1 MSHKASFFPAP
12 PPPGKQKK
20 VKIRLDSRA
29 RERAPYS
36 ALAASY
42 DALMGHVDFPGW
54 ARYLYRVR
62 EELQSKPCQ
71 SLVDLGCGTGQLL
84 HALGT
89 LLPGCRLEGLDR
101 SEQML
106 RLARQILP
114 RARFSRSDLRHLR
127 GLKGPYDWLV
137 SSHDALNYLIEPSD
151 LARHFRS
158 VARMMG
164 PDSLYSFDLV
174 CEENILAHFA
184 GQGGDELLDGVKI
197 GYSHEYDSASRLLRS
212 RMRIDC
218 QERTEE
224 EIHWQRF
231 YSRKE
236 IDTLLAQ
243 AGLRIKNTGHS
254 YGRHQEI
261 PDFINYHVV
270 YDPGT

>member
-1 MSHKASFFPAP
+1 M
-12 PPPGKQKK
+12 
-20 VKIRLDSRA
+20 KIRLESRGRA
-29 RERAPYS
+29 PAGQALEGSQWPVRERAPYT
-36 ALAASY
+36 ALAGSY
-42 DALMGHVDFPGW
+42 DALMGHVDFSGW
-54 ARYLYRVR
+54 ARYLCRVR
-62 EELQSKPCQ
+62 EELHSKPCQ

-84 HALGT
+84 QALGT

-137 SSHDALNYLIEPSD
+137 SSHDALNYLIEPAD

-164 PDSLYSFDLV
+164 PESLYSFDLV

-184 GQGGDELLDGVKI
+184 GQSGEELLADVKI

-212 RMRIDC
+212 RMRIEYD
-218 QERTEE
+218 ERVEE

-231 YSRKE
+231 YSRRE
-236 IDTLLAQ
+236 IDTLLDQ
-243 AGLRIKNTGHS
+243 AGLCIRSTGHS
-254 YGRHQEI
+254 YGRRQAI
-261 PDFINYHVV
+261 PDFFNYHVV
-270 YDPGT
+270 YDRGT